1 MSFFRFLL
9 PLLMFLTGCGDLPR
23 PFQGAPGA
31 TAVRLAQPPAAR
43 IAIPPPANAALPAAA
58 ARPFAAAVAAAA
70 QEQELPAVA
79 EAPRTGDW
87 QLDLRADSNGGMV
100 TPVFTL
106 LDPTGKEQG
115 SEQASPVPL
124 DLWRQAGAETLKKTA
139 AEIAPKL
146 AKLLARVEAVRRQ
159 NDPNSLFNRPARVAI
174 TEVTGAPG
182 DGNVALARLMREK
195 LGKYGILVQDSTAGV
210 DFTVWAKVNNQA
222 ASPTLR
228 RIEIFWLVYNGRGDE
243 IGKIVQLNEVPNGTL
258 DHYWGDVAV
267 VVTDEASS
275 AIRDV
280 ILTQSGRR

>member
-1 MSFFRFLL
+1 VSCSRFLL
-9 PLLMFLTGCGDLPR
+9 VLLLLLGCCGDRPR

-31 TAVRLAQPPAAR
+31 TAMRLAQPPAAR
-43 IAIPPPANAALPAAA
+43 IAVPPATNAALPEAA
-58 ARPFAAAVAAAA
+58 ARPYAAAVAAAL
-70 QEQELPAVA
+70 QDEELPAVA
-79 EAPRTGDW
+79 ETPRAGDW
-87 QLDLRADSNGGMV
+87 QLSLRADANGGMA

-106 LDPTGKEQG
+106 LDPAGKEQG
-115 SEQASPVPL
+115 SEQASPVPVEV
-124 DLWRQAGAETLKKTA
+124 WRQARAETLKKA
-139 AEIAPKL
+139 ATEIAPKI

-182 DGNVALARLMREK
+182 DGNIALARLMREK
-195 LGKYGILVQDSTAGV
+195 LGKYGILVQDSTTGV

-258 DHYWGDVAV
+258 DRYWGDVAV
-267 VVTDEASS
+267 VVTEEAS
-275 AIRDV
+275 AAVRDV